1 MILRLQLDAKISADL
16 AVVIIVVVDAS
27 KVATEVV
34 KTHAMVHALVVV
46 QNKRM
51 LNLNSKII
59 MTREQFQG
67 MSDEE
72 AEKCKGKTIT
82 FRRETSKSL
91 ECRKIT
97 DLLHSDP
104 MLRERLHL
112 DKTTKYLGFQLDGKE
127 RLFFDAPIDNITIE

>member
-1 MILRLQLDAKISADL
+1 
-16 AVVIIVVVDAS
+16 
-27 KVATEVV
+27 
-34 KTHAMVHALVVV
+34 
-46 QNKRM
+46 
-51 LNLNSKII
+51 

-82 FRRETSKSL
+82 FRRETSKNL
-91 ECRKIT
+91 ECRKII

-112 DKTTKYLGFQLDGKE
+112 DKITKYLGFLLDGRE
-127 RLFFDAPIDNITIE
+127 RLPFNASIDDITIK